1 MKTCVFTGSCVA
13 LATPMNEDGSINLDV
28 LKQLIEFEIENGTDA
43 ILVCGTSGEAPTLDQ
58 QEHMAVIRCAVK
70 AVRGRVPLIA
80 GTGSNDTR
88 HAIAQSREAEALGAD
103 ALLLVTPYYN
113 KTSQAGLVRHF
124 TAIADSVSLP
134 VILYNV
140 PSRTGLNIQPETY
153 HQLAR
158 HPRIVA
164 TKEANGDIAALART
178 KQLCGD
184 ELWVYSGNDDQ
195 IVPVMSLGG
204 VGVISVL
211 ANVAPALTK
220 EICAAGLAGDTA
232 RAAALQLKATPLI
245 SALFADVNPIP
256 VKYALN
262 RIGFAAGQCRLPLIA
277 PAAEVRRRVD
287 EALEGLGLLAA
298 PLS

>member
-58 QEHMAVIRCAVK
+58 KEHMDVIRCAVQ
-70 AVRGRVPLIA
+70 AVHGRVPLIA

-153 HQLAR
+153 RQLAR
-158 HPRIVA
+158 HPRIAA
-164 TKEANGDIAALART
+164 TKELSRTTARSHIAGHGC
-178 KQLCGD
+178 CG
-184 ELWVYSGNDDQ
+184 
-195 IVPVMSLGG
+195 IH
-204 VGVISVL
+204 VISVYL
-211 ANVAPALTK
+211 VHA
-220 EICAAGLAGDTA
+220 
-232 RAAALQLKATPLI
+232 
-245 SALFADVNPIP
+245 
-256 VKYALN
+256 
-262 RIGFAAGQCRLPLIA
+262 
-277 PAAEVRRRVD
+277 
-287 EALEGLGLLAA
+287 
-298 PLS
+298 